1 MQILTLYS
9 LLQDPDAVR
18 ERDRVDRSTMIAEE
32 LLLNYA
38 YGHPDSPMLLVP
50 NAPMANFINH
60 GGKEEANVQIRWPE
74 PLSKTGRLFEWAYTR
89 SKEDIYDDNFES
101 TNHNAWLKDHPIDV
115 MEKSGRLAFE
125 YVALRD
131 IKDGEEI
138 MIDYGDL
145 WDDAWYKFQ
154 RRHPYARAGYFRHA
168 IGVPEGFYPN
178 NWLNVSDKY
187 EIAELQDLENNPLEP
202 GVALPMTYAH
212 NGKAVSPKYG
222 YVIGLPKGLSD
233 RFLEYSERIGVIE
246 LYRKL
251 LAEQVGFQLESDQF
265 TTYKPGTLTNTSTS
279 EDREMEFFAQKYK
292 ASQYKFDMHFV
303 AAWNEAARKSVID
316 VLGDVGFDLALQGLG
331 ERFGYD
337 SMTCFHASWMG
348 MTHCDRAKMHSD
360 IYATNDKSWNIIF
373 PLITVEGTDAELNV
387 MAEDMNVI
395 IGVHYLKD
403 VAYAMGDFGY
413 HQTRPSRWGKDDL
426 KESETAPIR
435 VVFGAYCSQI
445 DESNIA
451 MIRHIYDGDDPA
463 PFADQFTELPL
474 KEVHWT
480 QTGAATL
487 RQPQGSGAT
496 CFCSESEDCS

>member
-1 MQILTLYS
+1 
-9 LLQDPDAVR
+9 
-18 ERDRVDRSTMIAEE
+18 MIAEE

-60 GGKEEANVQIRWPE
+60 GGEEEANVQIRWPE
-74 PLSKTGRLFEWAYTR
+74 PHSKTGRLFEWAYTR
-89 SKEDIYDDNFES
+89 SKEDIYDDKFES
-101 TNHNAWLKDHPIDV
+101 TNYNAWLKDHPIDV
-115 MEKSGRLAFE
+115 MEKSGKLAFE

-131 IKDGEEI
+131 IEDGEEI
-138 MIDYGDL
+138 MIDYGEL
-145 WDDAWYKFQ
+145 WDDAWYRYQ
-154 RRHPYARAGYFRHA
+154 RRHPYARAGYFRHS
-168 IGVPEGFYPN
+168 IGVPDGFYPD

-212 NGKAVSPKYG
+212 NGKPLSPKYG
-222 YVIGLPKGLSD
+222 YIIGLPKGLSD
-233 RFLEYSERIGVIE
+233 RFLKYSEKIGVIE

-251 LAEQVGFQLESDQF
+251 LTEQVGFQLESDQF
-265 TTYKPGTLTNTSTS
+265 TTYKPGMLTNTSTS
-279 EDREMEFFAQKYK
+279 EDMEMEFFAQKYK
-292 ASQYKFDMHFV
+292 ATQYKFDMHFV

-316 VLGDVGFDLALQGLG
+316 GLGDVGFDLALQGLG

-348 MTHCDRAKMHSD
+348 MTHCDQAKMHSD

-373 PLITVEGTDAELNV
+373 PLMTVEGTDAELNV

-426 KESETAPIR
+426 KENETAPIR

-480 QTGAATL
+480 KAGAATL
-487 RQPQGSGAT
+487 RQPKGSGAT
-496 CFCSESEDCS
+496 CSCSESEDCS